1 MRVAALIQGD
11 PRFCSEFD
19 LFLENLVGYDQIDW
33 FFYLWEKSPP
43 TANLV
48 GGSGHRVVAPSWQN
62 ITKEWAYNK
71 IQSHLPDDH
80 YIADI
85 VLDDQERLVFKE
97 ITENVAHET
106 IQSNVWK
113 MWFSQYKVNELKS
126 RYEKA
131 NGFIYDMVIRTRPD
145 IALLDPLDLEIVK
158 CHLDNRPNMILMP
171 ANKHCGY
178 GIKVCDLLGI
188 GSSQNMNVYCDLYN
202 QALKHHSKGI
212 IFHPETLLGVHL
224 LKNNLYFRY
233 GTFEIDFRFL
243 GQWKHVETE
252 KIYRADEL
260 LSWDGFAYYSDFG
273 RWA

>member
-1 MRVAALIQGD
+1 MKVAVLIQGD
-11 PRFCSEFD
+11 PRFCKEFD

-48 GGSGHRVVAPSWQN
+48 GGSGHHIVAPSWQH

-71 IQSHLPDDH
+71 IQNFLPDGH
-80 YIADI
+80 YIAGLA
-85 VLDDQERLVFKE
+85 LDDQDRLTFKE
-97 ITENVAHET
+97 VNDNFAKET

-113 MWFSQYKVNELKS
+113 MWFSQYKVNELKT
-126 RYEKA
+126 RYEKE
-131 NGFIYDMVIRTRPD
+131 NGFTYDLVIRSRPD
-145 IALLDPLDLEIVK
+145 VALIDTLDLEIVK

-171 ANKHCGY
+171 ENKNCGY
-178 GIKVCDLLGI
+178 GIRVCDLFGI
-188 GSSQNMNVYCDLYN
+188 GSSQNMNVYCNIYN
-202 QALKHHSKGI
+202 QALTHHAKGV

-233 GTFEIDFRFL
+233 GNFKIDFRFL
-243 GQWKHVETE
+243 GYWKNIKTE
-252 KIYRADEL
+252 EI
-260 LSWDGFAYYSDFG
+260 YYSDEIPRWEDAVYHSNFG